1 MSNSTMDWEAQYNS
15 GVFEAN
21 TAALARSSKTRKSKN
36 DALALDSD
44 NEDQDVT
51 MASASASAHT
61 STRARLPSAA
71 PDIYIPEDEE
81 SLVSQL
87 TKHWLNERHAPDI
100 LPAQEELLASL
111 LDYIRR
117 QSDAVQLLRG
127 QPSASEEEHIRIM
140 LVQMEVERV
149 KFIVRSYVRTRL
161 YKIEKFARFIMG
173 DATIQT
179 RLTTAERTHAQKHAE
194 LTDAHFYNSVL
205 QSLPETQ
212 SHLDDT
218 PIFMPP
224 MSSSFLSSELLTSLS
239 PYSLGFLFLIPLV
252 WFHLSRLVT
261 KPDESRPVFVHA
273 LRDCPPIRFHE
284 DLTLEMKRGHIS
296 LMPYSFIEQLLLR
309 GDVELI

>member
-1 MSNSTMDWEAQYNS
+1 MSRSSVSAMNWEAQFKSDTPTLIQS
-15 GVFEAN
+15 GKN
-21 TAALARSSKTRKSKN
+21 GKSRTG
-36 DALALDSD
+36 ALALDSD
-44 NEDQDVT
+44 NEDQDIT
-51 MASASASAHT
+51 MASASEFNSA
-61 STRARLPSAA
+61 RARPVSVA
-71 PDIYIPEDEE
+71 PELYTQDNE
-81 SLVSQL
+81 SPLSQL
-87 TKHWLNERHAPDI
+87 TKHWMNERHAPDI

-111 LDYIRR
+111 LDHIRR
-117 QSDAVQLLRG
+117 QSEAVQLLRG
-127 QPSASEEEHIRIM
+127 EPSASEEEHIRIM

-161 YKIEKFARFIMG
+161 FKIEKFARFIMT

-179 RLTTAERTHAQKHAE
+179 RITTAERAHASRHAH
-194 LTDAHFYNSVL
+194 LTDRHFHNSVL

-224 MSSSFLSSELLTSLS
+224 M
-239 PYSLGFLFLIPLV
+239 I
-252 WFHLSRLVT
+252 T

-296 LMPYSFIEQLLLR
+296 LMPFSFIEQLLLR
-309 GDVELI
+309 GYVELI

>member
-1 MSNSTMDWEAQYNS
+1 
-15 GVFEAN
+15 
-21 TAALARSSKTRKSKN
+21 
-36 DALALDSD
+36 
-44 NEDQDVT
+44 

-224 MSSSFLSSELLTSLS
+224 M
-239 PYSLGFLFLIPLV
+239 I
-252 WFHLSRLVT
+252 T